1 MELGLLGLAQAGKKT
16 VFSLLTGMSV
26 ETAPKRRGIRY
37 GTAVVRDRRVDRL
50 AAMYHPKRTRYAE
63 FGISLLPDV
72 QPAGATGADWLE
84 PLRGVDAFLQVI
96 RAFENP
102 RVFHPTGNV
111 DPGRDIADLQ
121 AELLL
126 SDLALTENRLE
137 RIVRDSRTVRT
148 RQHQAEAA
156 VLENCRSHLENEA
169 PLRTLELTADQER
182 EVAHLGF
189 LTRKPVVTV
198 LNASDD
204 LTGAARALAPLVSR
218 LESEGGSVVLLSAAL
233 ELEMAHLPE
242 NERAEFME
250 ELGLQE
256 PASHR
261 LSRAA
266 FEALGLLS
274 FFTVGP
280 DEVRAWPLRRGRTA
294 PAAAG
299 VIHSD
304 LERGFIRADVASCEE
319 LLAAGSEKAAKEL
332 NLFSLKGKDYIVQ
345 DGDVLEVRFS
355 V

>member
-16 VFSLLTGMSV
+16 VFSLLTGTPA
-26 ETAPKRRGIRY
+26 EAAPKRRGIRY
-37 GTAVVRDRRVDRL
+37 GTAVVRDPRVDRL
-50 AAMYHPKRTRYAE
+50 SAMYNPKRTRYAE

-72 QPAGATGADWLE
+72 QSGGSAGADWLD
-84 PLRGVDAFLQVI
+84 PLRGADAFLQVV
-96 RAFENP
+96 RVFDDP
-102 RVFHPTGNV
+102 RVFHPVGSV
-111 DPGRDIADLQ
+111 DPVRDIADLQ
-121 AELLL
+121 TELLL
-126 SDLALTENRLE
+126 ADLALTENRLE
-137 RIVRDSRTVRT
+137 RIARDNRTVRVSE
-148 RQHQAEAA
+148 HQAEAA
-156 VLENCRSHLENEA
+156 VLEICRSHLDGEA
-169 PLRTLELTADQER
+169 PLRVLELTAEQDR
-182 EVAHLGF
+182 EIAHLGF

-198 LNASDD
+198 LNAADD
-204 LTGAARALAPLVSR
+204 LAGAAAALAPLVAR

-233 ELEMAHLPE
+233 ELEMADLPAD
-242 NERAEFME
+242 ERAEFME
-250 ELGLQE
+250 ELGVQE

-304 LERGFIRADVASCEE
+304 LERGFIRADVASCTE
-319 LLAAGSEKAAKEL
+319 LLAAGSERAAKEL